1 MKMGIL
7 TEVLD
12 RANTKTGVPYYCEYL
27 IKHLLKLEISDCL
40 CFIRYTK
47 RNAPVCT
54 EQKEIVISSICA
66 PTPFKELLAIFKL
79 PLILKK
85 ERIKIIHVLSPTII
99 GMIFLL
105 LLNCKKILTIHDL
118 YAFVF
123 NPKLRFSLTH
133 LKIWLIIKIRRF
145 LFLLIRKRVDK
156 FIAVSKNTRNDLI
169 KYLKIPQNKIE
180 VVYLAQGEEFCFKKQ
195 VGEKINFIKKPFILT
210 HHMGIG
216 FIEIFHK
223 LKIRG
228 LRHKLVIFGKETEEN
243 RKRIYRVA
251 SKFDIQNEILFAGYL
266 PKEVIID
273 LYNRADLFVRY
284 VGYEGF
290 GLPVLEA
297 MACGCPV
304 IASKVGS
311 LPEIV
316 RGAGLLID
324 PKNEE
329 LWVKMIYRVLTDN
342 KLRERLIN
350 KGLERAKKFS
360 WDKVAQQTSNVYQ
373 QLQRNYSL

>member
-1 MKMGIL
+1 MKVAIL

-12 RANTKTGVPYYCEYL
+12 RTDSKSGVPYYCEYL
-27 IKHLLKLEISDCL
+27 LRSLSKLEISDYL
-40 CFIRYTK
+40 YLLRWYEKKNHIIYSRL
-47 RNAPVCT
+47 
-54 EQKEIVISSICA
+54 KEIRVSSLALPKPFRDLIVI
-66 PTPFKELLAIFKL
+66 FELCYKI
-79 PLILKK
+79 KK
-85 ERIKIIHVLSPTII
+85 EKITVVHVLSPTVI

-105 LLNCKKILTIHDL
+105 LVNSKTILTVHDL
-118 YAFVF
+118 YPFVF
-123 NPKLRFSLTH
+123 NLKLRFSLTNF
-133 LKIWLIIKIRRF
+133 KKWLINKTKRI
-145 LFLLIRKRVDK
+145 LLLLIKKKIDK
-156 FIAVSKNTRNDLI
+156 FIAVSKNTKEDLV
-169 KYLKIPQNKIE
+169 KYLKISQDKVE
-180 VVYLAQGEEFCFKKQ
+180 VIYLAPDKEFRVKKFG
-195 VGEKINFIKKPFILT
+195 VKRPNFVKEPFILA

-216 FIEIFHK
+216 FIEIFYK
-223 LKIRG
+223 LKMRG
-228 LRHKLVIFGKETEEN
+228 LQHKLVIFGRTGKIREKIL
-243 RKRIYRVA
+243 RLA
-251 SKFDIQNEILFAGYL
+251 SRLAVEDEILFTGYIS
-266 PKEVIID
+266 KQTVID
-273 LYNRADLFVRY
+273 LYNRANLFVRY

-324 PKNEE
+324 PKNKE
-329 LWVKMIYRVLTDN
+329 LWVKMIYRVLTNN

-373 QLQRNYSL
+373 QLQKT